1 MEEIII
7 EKAILHIL
15 DSTIDTPVLSESL
28 LPFDEA
34 TDFLKKHIEKL
45 LSDSE
50 IKECVFENDGNP
62 IRDLIDGIEDDNFV
76 FNTHQMSAELYGIM
90 LSNVDIPSAD
100 VLFTI
105 FKHGKD
111 TYLGIIKF
119 NYKEAYTHSLT
130 NIEGTT
136 ATNVI
141 KYKTLFANE
150 TQKVDECIFINLNNH
165 AIKIKEKKYEI
176 NGQKDYY
183 LSNQLMKTQPARSYK
198 EQYRL
203 VEKSAEQIVKKFYSG
218 DSMKQAEVKMAMK
231 NNVDKNFEIDID
243 DLSKAAFSDSQDMQ
257 NQYKQELSQKGFIG
271 KKIKINQQIYNEL
284 ERSHKILT
292 DTGIKMEIPSDL
304 MKDKNKVEFIVNQDG
319 TMSILIKNVNE
330 VKSR

>member
-1 MEEIII
+1 MEEILI

-15 DSTIDTPVLSESL
+15 DSNLGTPVLSEKI
-28 LPFDEA
+28 LPLNES
-34 TDFLKKHIEKL
+34 TDFFKKHIEKL

-50 IKECVFENDGNP
+50 LKECVFDDGSNP
-62 IRDLIDGIEDDNFV
+62 VKDFITDIDADHFV
-76 FNTHQMSAELYGIM
+76 CNTQQLSEVLYGIM
-90 LSNVDIPSAD
+90 ISNVDIPPAD

-105 FKHGKD
+105 FRHGNEKL
-111 TYLGIIKF
+111 LGIIKF
-119 NYKEAYTHSLT
+119 NYKESYTHNLL
-130 NIEGTT
+130 NIDGTT
-136 ATNVI
+136 AVSVI

-150 TQKVDECIFINLNNH
+150 SQKVDECIFINLTNL
-165 AIKIKEKKYEI
+165 AMKIKEKKYEI

-183 LSNQLMKTQPARSYK
+183 LSNYFMKTQPAQSYK

-203 VEKSAEQIVKKFYSG
+203 VEKSAEQIVKKFYTG
-218 DSMKQAEVKMAMK
+218 DSMKQAEVKMAIK
-231 NNVDKNFEIDID
+231 NNVDENLEIDID

-257 NQYKQELSQKGFIG
+257 NQYKQELSQKGLIG

-284 ERSHKILT
+284 EKSHKLIT
-292 DTGIKMEIPSDL
+292 DIGIKMEIPSDL
-304 MKDKNKVEFIVNQDG
+304 MKDKNKVEFLVNQDG